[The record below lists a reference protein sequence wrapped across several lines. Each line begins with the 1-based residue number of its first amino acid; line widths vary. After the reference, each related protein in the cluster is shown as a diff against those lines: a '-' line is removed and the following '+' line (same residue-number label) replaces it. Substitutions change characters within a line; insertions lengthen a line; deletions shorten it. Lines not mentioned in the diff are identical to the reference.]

1 MKLWPR
7 VEFSSCIIERAS
19 PSSITNSML
28 VGRNGVFGGMLPLSI
43 RLADRLTFNV
53 PITTVG
59 ADSADLTGKVWR
71 RYGYTILEL
80 MYHHR
85 KYKNVHFTFLNVIT
99 HLRSLPAIVFYLLVF
114 RYHCSSSVLAR
125 INTLFPLILHHVW
138 FSCQRQNCLMPS
150 RSLCLFIA

>member
-7 VEFSSCIIERAS
+7 VESSSCIIERAL
-19 PSSITNSML
+19 PSSIANSML
-28 VGRNGVFGGMLPLSI
+28 VGKNGVFGGMLPLSI
-43 RLADRLTFNV
+43 KLADRLTFNV

-85 KYKNVHFTFLNVIT
+85 KYKNIHFTFLDVIT
-99 HLRSLPAIVFYLLVF
+99 HFRSLPAIAFYLPVF
-114 RYHCSSSVLAR
+114 RYHCLSSVLVR
-125 INTLFPLILHHVW
+125 INILFILISYHVW
-138 FSCQRQNCLMPS
+138 FSCQRKKMLLNAKGERP
-150 RSLCLFIA
+150 FIV